1 MENKIQIPQF
11 ARQMLSN
18 KEMEA
23 AVLNGLM
30 NEREG
35 IDQAMQRLNDYCF
48 YEPMH
53 QVIYHAICNVY
64 GANTPISMISVTN
77 ELMHGM
83 DYEKAKDCM
92 LQMAQIA
99 SQVEE
104 KMDFLQMV
112 LVLENIAQRR
122 ALAPVGY
129 QLLELSYTLGT
140 ELNAGVN
147 AIQQAIDQIM
157 SGTKGKDF
165 TSLTEQLEIARQHII
180 DNRNPE
186 TQHIG
191 LMTGIPQFDRE
202 GGLPDNAFI
211 VVGAKSSHGKTSFA
225 NYLALQAMKQG
236 KRVAYYSMEMTNLE
250 LTQRLLSMECRVNVN
265 ALARLKLDPAQEV
278 RAFHTIDM
286 MIANNAENFSFDE
299 RGVNHLDRMLQSI
312 RVLKRTRGL
321 DLVVVDYIQLLG
333 IDPVYRDENTTKLI
347 GRAAHAFKDISRDL
361 GVTIVCLSQINR
373 NVTGR
378 PTRANLRDSGEID
391 EASDLTIILYR
402 PEADKVESYSD
413 PYQHVSV
420 KNTMLVDVSKFRSG
434 GQMEFFMGYQPEYTL
449 PFVLTKEAQGQM
461 EIFDQD
467 GDPKEDPLNPP
478 HPLYPPLLSD
488 MTEGNN

>member
-35 IDQAMQRLNDYCF
+35 IDQAMQRLSDYCF

-92 LQMAQIA
+92 LQVAQIA
-99 SQVEE
+99 TQVEE
-104 KMDFLQMV
+104 RMDFYQMV

-129 QLLELSYTLGT
+129 QLLELSYSLSTDLCS
-140 ELNAGVN
+140 GVN

-157 SGTKGKDF
+157 SGTKGKEF
-165 TSLTEQLEIARQHII
+165 TSLSEQLEIARQHII
-180 DNRNPE
+180 DNRNPD
-186 TQHIG
+186 TRHVG

-202 GGLPDNAFI
+202 GGLPDKAFI
-211 VVGAKSSHGKTSFA
+211 VIGAKSSHGKTSFA
-225 NYLALQAMKQG
+225 NYLALQAMKHG

-265 ALARLKLDPAQEV
+265 TLARKPLLPEQEV
-278 RAFHTIDM
+278 KAFHAIESL
-286 MIANNAENFSFDE
+286 IQNNAESFCFDE
-299 RGVNHLDRMLQSI
+299 RGVNKLDRMLQSI

-333 IDPVYRDENTTKLI
+333 IDPIYRDENTTKLI
-347 GRAAHAFKDISRDL
+347 GRASHAFKDISRDL
-361 GVTIVCLSQINR
+361 GLTILCLSQINR

-402 PEADKVESYSD
+402 PEADKTEAYSD
-413 PYQHVSV
+413 PYQHVTV
-420 KNTMLVDVSKFRSG
+420 KNTMLVDAGKYRSG
-434 GQMEFFMGYQPEYTL
+434 AQTEFIMGYQPEYTL
-449 PFVLTKEAQGQM
+449 PFVLTKEKQEEM
-461 EIFDQD
+461 EIFNQE
-467 GDPKEDPLNPP
+467 GDPYDELADV
-478 HPLYPPLLSD
+478 
-488 MTEGNN
+488 

>member
-1 MENKIQIPQF
+1 MNNKIQIPQM

-30 NEREG
+30 NERQG

-48 YEPMH
+48 YEPAH
-53 QVIYHAICNVY
+53 QVIYHAICKVY
-64 GANTPISMISVTN
+64 GANEPVSMVSVTN

-92 LQMAQIA
+92 LQVVQIA
-99 SQVEE
+99 TQMEE
-104 KMDFLQMV
+104 RMELYQMV
-112 LVLENIAQRR
+112 LVLENIGQRR

-140 ELNAGVN
+140 DLNAGIN
-147 AIQQAIDQIM
+147 AIQEAIDNIM
-157 SGTKGKDF
+157 SGTTGKDF
-165 TSLTEQLEIARQHII
+165 TSLSEQLEIARQHII

-186 TQHIG
+186 TQHVG

-202 GGLPDNAFI
+202 GGMPENAFI
-211 VVGAKSSHGKTSFA
+211 VIGAKSSHGKTSFA

-236 KRVAYYSMEMTNLE
+236 KRVAYYSMEMSNLE
-250 LTQRLLSMECRVNVN
+250 LTQRLLSMECRVNLN
-265 ALARLKLDPAQEV
+265 ALARLKLEPAQEV
-278 RAFHTIDM
+278 RAFHAIDAL
-286 MIANNAENFSFDE
+286 INSNAESFNFDE
-299 RGVNHLDRMLQSI
+299 RGVNNLDRMLQSI

-333 IDPVYRDENTTKLI
+333 IDPVFRDENVTKMI
-347 GRAAHAFKDISRDL
+347 GRASHAFKGISRDL
-361 GVTIVCLSQINR
+361 GVTILCLSQINR

-402 PEADKVESYSD
+402 PEADKMESYPNPHQD
-413 PYQHVSV
+413 VSV
-420 KNTMLVDVSKFRSG
+420 KNTMLVDVSKFRNG
-434 GQMEFFMGYQPEYTL
+434 GQMELFMGYQPEYTL
-449 PFVLTKEAQGQM
+449 PFVLTTEVQGQM
-461 EIFDQD
+461 ELFTQSEQPTCNI
-467 GDPKEDPLNPP
+467 E
-478 HPLYPPLLSD
+478 
-488 MTEGNN
+488 

>member
-35 IDQAMQRLNDYCF
+35 IDQAMQRLSDYCF
-48 YEPMH
+48 YEPVH

-83 DYEKAKDCM
+83 DYERAKDCM
-92 LQMAQIA
+92 LQVAQIA
-99 SQVEE
+99 TQVEE
-104 KMDFLQMV
+104 KMDFYQMV

-180 DNRNPE
+180 DNRNPD
-186 TQHIG
+186 TRHIG

-202 GGLPDNAFI
+202 GGLPDKAFI
-211 VVGAKSSHGKTSFA
+211 VIGAKSSHGKTSFA

-265 ALARLKLDPAQEV
+265 ALARLPLEKEQMES
-278 RAFHTIDM
+278 AFQTIDSLKQG
-286 MIANNAENFSFDE
+286 NAESFNFDE
-299 RGVNHLDRMLQSI
+299 RGVNNLDRMLQSI

-333 IDPVYRDENTTKLI
+333 IDPITRDENTTKLI
-347 GRAAHAFKDISRDL
+347 GRASHAFKDISRDL
-361 GVTIVCLSQINR
+361 GVTILCLSQINR

-391 EASDLTIILYR
+391 EASDLTLILYR
-402 PEADKVESYSD
+402 PEVDKVDGYPN
-413 PYQHVSV
+413 PYETVSV
-420 KNTMLVDVSKFRSG
+420 KNTMLVDAGKYRSG
-434 GQMEFFMGYQPEYTL
+434 GQTEFFMGYIPEYTL
-449 PFVLTKEAQGQM
+449 PYVLTQVPQTQTA
-461 EIFDQD
+461 
-467 GDPKEDPLNPP
+467 PKEDNGQRSIKWLQ
-478 HPLYPPLLSD
+478 
-488 MTEGNN
+488 

>member
-48 YEPMH
+48 YEPAH

-92 LQMAQIA
+92 LQVAQIA
-99 SQVEE
+99 TQVEE
-104 KMDFLQMV
+104 KMDFYQMV

-147 AIQQAIDQIM
+147 AIQLAIDQIM
-157 SGTKGKDF
+157 AGTKGKDF

-225 NYLALQAMKQG
+225 NYLALQAMKRG

-333 IDPVYRDENTTKLI
+333 IDPVFRDENVTKMI

-467 GDPKEDPLNPP
+467 GDPLGHQDPLGPP
-478 HPLYPPLLSD
+478 A
-488 MTEGNN
+488 

>member
-35 IDQAMQRLNDYCF
+35 IDQAMQRLSDYCF
-48 YEPMH
+48 YEPVH

-92 LQMAQIA
+92 LQVAQIA
-99 SQVEE
+99 TQVEE
-104 KMDFLQMV
+104 KMDFYQMV

-129 QLLELSYTLGT
+129 QLLELSYTLST

-147 AIQQAIDQIM
+147 TIQQAIDQIM

-186 TQHIG
+186 TRHIG

-211 VVGAKSSHGKTSFA
+211 VIGAKSSHGKTSFA

-265 ALARLKLDPAQEV
+265 ALARLPLEKEQMES
-278 RAFHTIDM
+278 AFQTIDSLKQG
-286 MIANNAENFSFDE
+286 NAESFNFDE
-299 RGVNHLDRMLQSI
+299 RGVNNLDRMLQSI

-333 IDPVYRDENTTKLI
+333 IDPITRDENTTKLI
-347 GRAAHAFKDISRDL
+347 GRASHAFKDISRDL
-361 GVTIVCLSQINR
+361 GVTILCLSQINR

-391 EASDLTIILYR
+391 EASDLTLILYR
-402 PEADKVESYSD
+402 PEVDKVDGYPN
-413 PYQHVSV
+413 PYETVSV
-420 KNTMLVDVSKFRSG
+420 KNTMLVDAGKYRSG
-434 GQMEFFMGYQPEYTL
+434 GQTEFFMGYIPEYTL
-449 PFVLTKEAQGQM
+449 PYVLTQVPQTQTA
-461 EIFDQD
+461 
-467 GDPKEDPLNPP
+467 PKEDNGQRSIKWLQ
-478 HPLYPPLLSD
+478 
-488 MTEGNN
+488 

>member
-35 IDQAMQRLNDYCF
+35 IDQAMQRLSDYCF
-48 YEPMH
+48 YEPIH

-83 DYEKAKDCM
+83 DYERAKDCM
-92 LQMAQIA
+92 LQVAQIA
-99 SQVEE
+99 TQVEE
-104 KMDFLQMV
+104 KMDFYQMV

-129 QLLELSYTLGT
+129 QLLELSYSLSTD
-140 ELNAGVN
+140 LNAGVN

-157 SGTKGKDF
+157 SGTKGKEF
-165 TSLTEQLEIARQHII
+165 TSLSEQLEIARQHII
-180 DNRNPE
+180 DNRNPD
-186 TQHIG
+186 TRHVG

-202 GGLPDNAFI
+202 GGLPDKAFI
-211 VVGAKSSHGKTSFA
+211 VIGAKSSHGKTSFA

-265 ALARLKLDPAQEV
+265 TLARKPLLPEQEV
-278 RAFHTIDM
+278 KAFHAIESL
-286 MIANNAENFSFDE
+286 IQNNAESFCFDE
-299 RGVNHLDRMLQSI
+299 RGVNKLDRMLQSI

-321 DLVVVDYIQLLG
+321 DLIVVDYIQLLG
-333 IDPVYRDENTTKLI
+333 IDPIYRDENTTKLI
-347 GRAAHAFKDISRDL
+347 GRASHAFKDISRDL
-361 GVTIVCLSQINR
+361 GLTILCLSQINR

-402 PEADKVESYSD
+402 PEADKTEAYSD
-413 PYQHVSV
+413 PYQHVTV
-420 KNTMLVDVSKFRSG
+420 KNTMLVDAGKYRSG
-434 GQMEFFMGYQPEYTL
+434 AQTEFIMGYQPEYTL
-449 PFVLTKEAQGQM
+449 PFVLTKEKQEEM
-461 EIFDQD
+461 EIFNQE
-467 GDPKEDPLNPP
+467 GDPYDELADV
-478 HPLYPPLLSD
+478 
-488 MTEGNN
+488 

>member
-1 MENKIQIPQF
+1 
-11 ARQMLSN
+11 MLSN

-35 IDQAMQRLNDYCF
+35 IDQAMQRLSDYCF
-48 YEPMH
+48 YEPIH

-83 DYEKAKDCM
+83 DYERAKDCM
-92 LQMAQIA
+92 LQVAQIA
-99 SQVEE
+99 TQVEE
-104 KMDFLQMV
+104 KMDFYQMV

-129 QLLELSYTLGT
+129 QLLELSYTLSND
-140 ELNAGVN
+140 LCSGVN

-157 SGTKGKDF
+157 SGTKGKEF
-165 TSLTEQLEIARQHII
+165 TSLSEQLEIARQHII
-180 DNRNPE
+180 DNRNPD
-186 TQHIG
+186 TRHVG

-225 NYLALQAMKQG
+225 NYLALQAMKRG

-265 ALARLKLDPAQEV
+265 TLARKPLLPEQEV
-278 RAFHTIDM
+278 KAFHAIESL
-286 MIANNAENFSFDE
+286 IQNNAESFCFDE
-299 RGVNHLDRMLQSI
+299 RGVNKLDRMLQSI

-333 IDPVYRDENTTKLI
+333 IDPIYRDENTTKLI
-347 GRAAHAFKDISRDL
+347 GRASHAFKDISRDL
-361 GVTIVCLSQINR
+361 GLTILCLSQINR

-402 PEADKVESYSD
+402 PEADKTEAYSD
-413 PYQHVSV
+413 PYQHVTV
-420 KNTMLVDVSKFRSG
+420 KNTMLVDAGKYRSG
-434 GQMEFFMGYQPEYTL
+434 AQTEFIMGYQPEYTL
-449 PFVLTKEAQGQM
+449 PFVLTKEKQEEM
-461 EIFDQD
+461 EIFNQE
-467 GDPKEDPLNPP
+467 GDPYDELADV
-478 HPLYPPLLSD
+478 
-488 MTEGNN
+488 

>member
-1 MENKIQIPQF
+1 
-11 ARQMLSN
+11 MLSN

-35 IDQAMQRLNDYCF
+35 IDQAMQRLSDYCF
-48 YEPMH
+48 YEPVH

-83 DYEKAKDCM
+83 DYERAKDCM
-92 LQMAQIA
+92 LQVAQIA
-99 SQVEE
+99 TQVEE
-104 KMDFLQMV
+104 KMDFYQMV

-129 QLLELSYTLGT
+129 QLLELSYSLSTDLCS
-140 ELNAGVN
+140 GVN

-157 SGTKGKDF
+157 SGTKGKEF
-165 TSLTEQLEIARQHII
+165 TSLSEQLEIARQHII
-180 DNRNPE
+180 DNRNPD
-186 TQHIG
+186 TRHVG

-211 VVGAKSSHGKTSFA
+211 VIGAKSSHGKTSFA
-225 NYLALQAMKQG
+225 NYLALQAMKRG

-265 ALARLKLDPAQEV
+265 SLARKPLLPEQEV
-278 RAFHTIDM
+278 KAFHAIESL
-286 MIANNAENFSFDE
+286 IQNNAESFCFDE
-299 RGVNHLDRMLQSI
+299 RGVNKLDRMLQSI

-333 IDPVYRDENTTKLI
+333 IDPIYRDENTTKLI
-347 GRAAHAFKDISRDL
+347 GRASHAFKDISRDL
-361 GVTIVCLSQINR
+361 GLTILCLSQINR

-402 PEADKVESYSD
+402 PEADKTEAYSD
-413 PYQHVSV
+413 PYQHVTV
-420 KNTMLVDVSKFRSG
+420 KNTMLVDAGKYRSG
-434 GQMEFFMGYQPEYTL
+434 AQTEFIMGYQPEYTL
-449 PFVLTKEAQGQM
+449 PFVLTKEKQEEM
-461 EIFDQD
+461 EIFDQE
-467 GDPKEDPLNPP
+467 GDPYDELADV
-478 HPLYPPLLSD
+478 
-488 MTEGNN
+488 

>member
-1 MENKIQIPQF
+1 
-11 ARQMLSN
+11 MLSN

-35 IDQAMQRLNDYCF
+35 IDQAMQRLSDYCF
-48 YEPMH
+48 YEPIH

-83 DYEKAKDCM
+83 DYERAKDCM
-92 LQMAQIA
+92 LQVAQIA
-99 SQVEE
+99 TQVEE
-104 KMDFLQMV
+104 KMDFYQMV

-129 QLLELSYTLGT
+129 QLLELSYSLSND
-140 ELNAGVN
+140 LNAGVN

-157 SGTKGKDF
+157 SGTKGKEF
-165 TSLTEQLEIARQHII
+165 TSLSEQLEIARQHII
-180 DNRNPE
+180 DNRNPD
-186 TQHIG
+186 TRHVG

-202 GGLPDNAFI
+202 GGLPDKAFI
-211 VVGAKSSHGKTSFA
+211 VIGAKSSHGKTSFA

-265 ALARLKLDPAQEV
+265 TLARKPLLPEQEV
-278 RAFHTIDM
+278 KAFHAIESL
-286 MIANNAENFSFDE
+286 IQNNAESFCFDE
-299 RGVNHLDRMLQSI
+299 RGVNKLDRMLQSI

-333 IDPVYRDENTTKLI
+333 IDPIYRDENTTKLI
-347 GRAAHAFKDISRDL
+347 GRASHAFKDISRDL
-361 GVTIVCLSQINR
+361 GVTILCLSQINR
-373 NVTGR
+373 NVAGR

-402 PEADKVESYSD
+402 PEADKTEAYSD
-413 PYQHVSV
+413 PYQHVTV
-420 KNTMLVDVSKFRSG
+420 KNTMLVDAGKYRSG
-434 GQMEFFMGYQPEYTL
+434 AQTEFIMGYQPEYTL
-449 PFVLTKEAQGQM
+449 PFVLTKEKQEEM
-461 EIFDQD
+461 EIFDQQ
-467 GDPKEDPLNPP
+467 GDPYDELADV
-478 HPLYPPLLSD
+478 
-488 MTEGNN
+488 

>member
-35 IDQAMQRLNDYCF
+35 IDQAMQRLSDYCF
-48 YEPMH
+48 YEPVH

-92 LQMAQIA
+92 LQVAQIA
-99 SQVEE
+99 TQVEE
-104 KMDFLQMV
+104 KMDFYQMV

-129 QLLELSYTLGT
+129 QLLELSYSLSTDLCS
-140 ELNAGVN
+140 GVN

-157 SGTKGKDF
+157 SGTKGKEF
-165 TSLTEQLEIARQHII
+165 TSLSEQLEIARQHII
-180 DNRNPE
+180 DNRNPD
-186 TQHIG
+186 TRHVG

-202 GGLPDNAFI
+202 GGLPDKAFI
-211 VVGAKSSHGKTSFA
+211 VIGAKSSHGKTSFA
-225 NYLALQAMKQG
+225 NYLALQAMKHG

-265 ALARLKLDPAQEV
+265 TLARKPLLPEQEV
-278 RAFHTIDM
+278 KAFHAIESL
-286 MIANNAENFSFDE
+286 IQNNAESFCFDE
-299 RGVNHLDRMLQSI
+299 RGVNKLDRMLQSI

-333 IDPVYRDENTTKLI
+333 IDPIYRDENTTKLI
-347 GRAAHAFKDISRDL
+347 GRASHAFKDISRDL
-361 GVTIVCLSQINR
+361 GLTILCLSQINR

-402 PEADKVESYSD
+402 PEADKTEAYSD
-413 PYQHVSV
+413 PYQHVTV
-420 KNTMLVDVSKFRSG
+420 KNTMLVDAGKYRSG
-434 GQMEFFMGYQPEYTL
+434 AQTEFIMGYQPEYTL
-449 PFVLTKEAQGQM
+449 PFVLTKEKQEEM
-461 EIFDQD
+461 EIFNQE
-467 GDPKEDPLNPP
+467 GDPYDELADV
-478 HPLYPPLLSD
+478 
-488 MTEGNN
+488 

>member
-35 IDQAMQRLNDYCF
+35 IDQAMQRLSDYCF

-83 DYEKAKDCM
+83 DYERAKDCM
-92 LQMAQIA
+92 LQVAQIA
-99 SQVEE
+99 TQVEE
-104 KMDFLQMV
+104 KMDFYQMV

-129 QLLELSYTLGT
+129 QLLELSYSLSTD
-140 ELNAGVN
+140 LNAGVN
-147 AIQQAIDQIM
+147 TIQQAIDQIM

-265 ALARLKLDPAQEV
+265 ALARLPLEKEQMES
-278 RAFHTIDM
+278 AFQTIDSLKQG
-286 MIANNAENFSFDE
+286 NAESFNFDE
-299 RGVNHLDRMLQSI
+299 RGVNNLDRMLQSI

-333 IDPVYRDENTTKLI
+333 IDPITRDENTTKLI
-347 GRAAHAFKDISRDL
+347 GRASHAFKDISRDL
-361 GVTIVCLSQINR
+361 GVTILCLSQINR

-391 EASDLTIILYR
+391 EASDLTLILYR
-402 PEADKVESYSD
+402 PEVDKVDGYPN
-413 PYQHVSV
+413 PYETVSV
-420 KNTMLVDVSKFRSG
+420 KNTMLVDAGKYRSG
-434 GQMEFFMGYQPEYTL
+434 GQTEFFMGYIPEYTL
-449 PFVLTKEAQGQM
+449 PYVLTQVPQTQTA
-461 EIFDQD
+461 
-467 GDPKEDPLNPP
+467 PKEDNGQRSIKWLQ
-478 HPLYPPLLSD
+478 
-488 MTEGNN
+488 

>member
-1 MENKIQIPQF
+1 
-11 ARQMLSN
+11 MLSN

-35 IDQAMQRLNDYCF
+35 IDQAMQRLSDYCF

-83 DYEKAKDCM
+83 DYERAKDCM
-92 LQMAQIA
+92 LQVAQIA
-99 SQVEE
+99 TQVEE
-104 KMDFLQMV
+104 KMDFYQMV

-129 QLLELSYTLGT
+129 QLLELSYSLSTDLCS
-140 ELNAGVN
+140 GVN

-180 DNRNPE
+180 DNRNPD
-186 TQHIG
+186 TRHVG

-265 ALARLKLDPAQEV
+265 TLARKPLLPEQEV
-278 RAFHTIDM
+278 KAFHAIESL
-286 MIANNAENFSFDE
+286 IQNNAESFCFDE
-299 RGVNHLDRMLQSI
+299 RGVNKLDRMLQSI

-333 IDPVYRDENTTKLI
+333 IDPIYRDENTTKLI
-347 GRAAHAFKDISRDL
+347 GRASHAFKDISRDL
-361 GVTIVCLSQINR
+361 GLTILCLSQINR

-402 PEADKVESYSD
+402 PEADKTEAYSD
-413 PYQHVSV
+413 PYQHVTV
-420 KNTMLVDVSKFRSG
+420 KNTMLVDAGKYRSG
-434 GQMEFFMGYQPEYTL
+434 AQTEFIMGYQPEYTL
-449 PFVLTKEAQGQM
+449 PFVLTKEKQEEM
-461 EIFDQD
+461 EIFDQQ
-467 GDPKEDPLNPP
+467 GDPYDELADV
-478 HPLYPPLLSD
+478 
-488 MTEGNN
+488 

>member
-48 YEPMH
+48 YEPAH

-77 ELMHGM
+77 ELMHSM
-83 DYEKAKDCM
+83 DYEKAKDCI
-92 LQMAQIA
+92 LQVAQIA

-104 KMDFLQMV
+104 KMDFYQMV

-129 QLLELSYTLGT
+129 QLLELSYTLST
-140 ELNAGVN
+140 DLNAGVN

-157 SGTKGKDF
+157 SGTKGKEF
-165 TSLTEQLEIARQHII
+165 TSLSEQLEIARQHII
-180 DNRNPE
+180 DNRNPD
-186 TQHIG
+186 TRHVG

-202 GGLPDNAFI
+202 GGLPDKAFI
-211 VVGAKSSHGKTSFA
+211 VIGAKSSHGKTSFA

-265 ALARLKLDPAQEV
+265 TLARKPLLPEQEV
-278 RAFHTIDM
+278 KAFHAIESL
-286 MIANNAENFSFDE
+286 IQNNAESFCFDE
-299 RGVNHLDRMLQSI
+299 RGVNKLDRMLQSI

-333 IDPVYRDENTTKLI
+333 IDPIYRDENTTKLI
-347 GRAAHAFKDISRDL
+347 GRASHAFKDISRDL
-361 GVTIVCLSQINR
+361 GLTILCLSQINR

-402 PEADKVESYSD
+402 PEADKTEAYSD
-413 PYQHVSV
+413 PYQHVTV
-420 KNTMLVDVSKFRSG
+420 KNTMLVDAGKYRSG
-434 GQMEFFMGYQPEYTL
+434 AQTEFIMGYQPEYTL
-449 PFVLTKEAQGQM
+449 PFVLTKEKQEEL
-461 EIFDQD
+461 EIFDQQ
-467 GDPKEDPLNPP
+467 GDPYDELADV
-478 HPLYPPLLSD
+478 
-488 MTEGNN
+488 

>member
-30 NEREG
+30 NERQG

-48 YEPMH
+48 YEPVH

-77 ELMHGM
+77 ELMHDM
-83 DYEKAKDCM
+83 DNEKAKDCL
-92 LQMAQIA
+92 LQVVQIA
-99 SQVEE
+99 NQAEE
-104 KMDFLQMV
+104 KMELYQMV

-129 QLLELSYTLGT
+129 QLLELSYTLSSD
-140 ELNAGVN
+140 LSAGVN
-147 AIQQAIDQIM
+147 TIQQAIDRIM

-165 TSLTEQLEIARQHII
+165 TSLAEQLEIARQHII

-202 GGLPDNAFI
+202 GGLPENAFI
-211 VVGAKSSHGKTSFA
+211 VIGAKSSHGKTSFA

-265 ALARLKLDPAQEV
+265 ALARLRLEPAQEV
-278 RAFHTIDM
+278 RAFHAIDTL
-286 MIANNAENFSFDE
+286 IANNAENFNFDE

-312 RVLKRTRGL
+312 RALKRTRGL

-333 IDPVYRDENTTKLI
+333 IDPAFRDENVTKMI

-361 GVTIVCLSQINR
+361 GVTILCLSQINR

-391 EASDLTIILYR
+391 EASDLTILLYR
-402 PEADKVESYSD
+402 PEADKVESYPD
-413 PYQHVSV
+413 PHQTVPV
-420 KNTMLVDVSKFRSG
+420 KNTMLVEASKYRNG
-434 GQMEFFMGYQPEYTL
+434 GQLELFMGYQPEYTL
-449 PFVLTKEAQGQM
+449 PFVLDKVAQGQM
-461 EIFDQD
+461 ELFDQN
-467 GDPKEDPLNPP
+467 GQPSEEDPLNPP
-478 HPLYPPLLSD
+478 A
-488 MTEGNN
+488 

>member
-1 MENKIQIPQF
+1 
-11 ARQMLSN
+11 
-18 KEMEA
+18 
-23 AVLNGLM
+23 
-30 NEREG
+30 
-35 IDQAMQRLNDYCF
+35 MQRLNDYCF
-48 YEPMH
+48 YEPVH

-64 GANTPISMISVTN
+64 AANTPISMLSVTN
-77 ELMHGM
+77 ELMHDM
-83 DYEKAKDCM
+83 VNEKAKDCL
-92 LQMAQIA
+92 LQVVQIA
-99 SQVEE
+99 NQAEE
-104 KMDFLQMV
+104 KMELYQMV

-129 QLLELSYTLGT
+129 QLLELSYTLSSD
-140 ELNAGVN
+140 LSAGVN
-147 AIQQAIDQIM
+147 TIQQAIDQIM

-165 TSLTEQLEIARQHII
+165 TSLAEQLEIARQHII

-202 GGLPDNAFI
+202 GGLPENAFI
-211 VVGAKSSHGKTSFA
+211 VIGAKSSHGKTSFA

-265 ALARLKLDPAQEV
+265 TLARKPLLPEQEV
-278 RAFHTIDM
+278 KAFHAIESL
-286 MIANNAENFSFDE
+286 IQNNAESFCFDE
-299 RGVNHLDRMLQSI
+299 RGVNKLDRMLQSI

-333 IDPVYRDENTTKLI
+333 IDPIYRDENTTKLI
-347 GRAAHAFKDISRDL
+347 GRASHAFKDISRDL
-361 GVTIVCLSQINR
+361 GLTILCLSQINR

-402 PEADKVESYSD
+402 PEADKTEAYSD
-413 PYQHVSV
+413 PYQHVTV
-420 KNTMLVDVSKFRSG
+420 KNTMLVDAGKYRSG
-434 GQMEFFMGYQPEYTL
+434 AQTEFIMGYQPEYTL
-449 PFVLTKEAQGQM
+449 PFVLTKEKQEEM
-461 EIFDQD
+461 EIFDQQ
-467 GDPKEDPLNPP
+467 GDPYDELADV
-478 HPLYPPLLSD
+478 
-488 MTEGNN
+488 

>member
-1 MENKIQIPQF
+1 METKIQIPQF

-30 NEREG
+30 NERQG

-48 YEPMH
+48 YEPVH

-77 ELMHGM
+77 ELMRSM
-83 DYEKAKDCM
+83 DNDRAKDLV
-92 LQMAQIA
+92 LQVVQIA
-99 SQVEE
+99 SQMEE
-104 KMDFLQMV
+104 KMDLYQMV
-112 LVLENIAQRR
+112 LILENIAQRR

-129 QLLELSYTLGT
+129 QLLELSYSLSTDLG
-140 ELNAGVN
+140 AGVN
-147 AIQQAIDQIM
+147 TIQQAIDQIM

-165 TSLTEQLEIARQHII
+165 TSLAEQLEIARQHII
-180 DNRNPE
+180 DNRTPE

-202 GGLPDNAFI
+202 GGLPENAFI
-211 VVGAKSSHGKTSFA
+211 VIGAKSSHGKTSFA

-265 ALARLKLDPAQEV
+265 ALARLKLEPAQEV
-278 RAFHTIDM
+278 RAFHAIDS
-286 MIANNAENFSFDE
+286 MIASNAENFNFDE
-299 RGVNHLDRMLQSI
+299 RGVNKLDRMLQSI
-312 RVLKRTRGL
+312 RALKRSRGL

-333 IDPVYRDENTTKLI
+333 IDPVFRDENTTKLI
-347 GRAAHAFKDISRDL
+347 GRASHAFKDISRDL
-361 GVTIVCLSQINR
+361 GVTILCLSQINR
-373 NVTGR
+373 NVAGR

-402 PEADKVESYSD
+402 PEADKMESYPD
-413 PYQHVSV
+413 PHQSVSV
-420 KNTMLVDVSKFRSG
+420 KNTMLVEASKYRNG
-434 GQMEFFMGYQPEYTL
+434 GQLELFMGYQPEYTL
-449 PFVLTKEAQGQM
+449 PFVLDKETQRQM
-461 EIFDQD
+461 ELFDQNGQPSD
-467 GDPKEDPLNPP
+467 EEEGTREAPMAPP
-478 HPLYPPLLSD
+478 D
-488 MTEGNN
+488 ARK

>member
-48 YEPMH
+48 YEPLH

-64 GANTPISMISVTN
+64 GANMPISMISVTN
-77 ELMHGM
+77 ELMHSM
-83 DYEKAKDCM
+83 DYERAKDCM
-92 LQMAQIA
+92 LQVAQIA
-99 SQVEE
+99 TQVEE
-104 KMDFLQMV
+104 KMDFYQMV

-129 QLLELSYTLGT
+129 QLLELSYTLST

-147 AIQQAIDQIM
+147 TIQQAIDQIM

-165 TSLTEQLEIARQHII
+165 TSLSEQLEIARQHII
-180 DNRNPE
+180 DNQTPE

-211 VVGAKSSHGKTSFA
+211 VIGAKSSHGKTSFA

-265 ALARLKLDPAQEV
+265 ALARLPLEKEQMES
-278 RAFHTIDM
+278 AFQTIDSLKQG
-286 MIANNAENFSFDE
+286 NAESFNFDE
-299 RGVNHLDRMLQSI
+299 RGVNNLDRMLQSI

-333 IDPVYRDENTTKLI
+333 IDPITRDENTTKLI
-347 GRAAHAFKDISRDL
+347 GRASHAFKDISRDL
-361 GVTIVCLSQINR
+361 GVTILCLSQINR

-391 EASDLTIILYR
+391 EASDLTLILYR
-402 PEADKVESYSD
+402 PEVDKVDGYPN
-413 PYQHVSV
+413 PYETVSV
-420 KNTMLVDVSKFRSG
+420 KNTMLVDAGKYRSG
-434 GQMEFFMGYQPEYTL
+434 GQTEFFMGYIPEYTL
-449 PFVLTKEAQGQM
+449 PYVLTQVPQTQTA
-461 EIFDQD
+461 
-467 GDPKEDPLNPP
+467 PKEDNGQRSIKWLQ
-478 HPLYPPLLSD
+478 
-488 MTEGNN
+488 

>member
-1 MENKIQIPQF
+1 MEQKIQIPQF

-48 YEPMH
+48 YEPVH

-77 ELMHGM
+77 ELMHSM

-92 LQMAQIA
+92 LQVAQIA
-99 SQVEE
+99 TQVEE
-104 KMDFLQMV
+104 KMDFYQMV

-129 QLLELSYTLGT
+129 QLLELSYSLSTDLCS
-140 ELNAGVN
+140 GVN

-157 SGTKGKDF
+157 SGTKGKEF
-165 TSLTEQLEIARQHII
+165 TSLSEQLEIARQHII
-180 DNRNPE
+180 DNRNPD
-186 TQHIG
+186 TRHVG

-202 GGLPDNAFI
+202 GGLPDKAFI
-211 VVGAKSSHGKTSFA
+211 VIGAKSSHGKTSFA

-265 ALARLKLDPAQEV
+265 TLARKPLLPEQEV
-278 RAFHTIDM
+278 KAFHAIESL
-286 MIANNAENFSFDE
+286 IQNNAESFCFDE
-299 RGVNHLDRMLQSI
+299 RGVNKLDRMLQSI

-333 IDPVYRDENTTKLI
+333 IDPIYRDENTTKLI
-347 GRAAHAFKDISRDL
+347 GRASHAFKDISRDL
-361 GVTIVCLSQINR
+361 GLTILCLSQINR

-402 PEADKVESYSD
+402 PEADKTEAYSD
-413 PYQHVSV
+413 PYQHVTV
-420 KNTMLVDVSKFRSG
+420 KNTMLVDAGKYRSG
-434 GQMEFFMGYQPEYTL
+434 AQTEFIMGYQPEYTL
-449 PFVLTKEAQGQM
+449 PFVLTKEKQEEM
-461 EIFDQD
+461 EIFDQE
-467 GDPKEDPLNPP
+467 GDPYDELADV
-478 HPLYPPLLSD
+478 
-488 MTEGNN
+488 

>member
-1 MENKIQIPQF
+1 MNKIQIPQF

-48 YEPMH
+48 YEPVH

-92 LQMAQIA
+92 LQVAQIA
-99 SQVEE
+99 TQVEE

-129 QLLELSYTLGT
+129 QLLELSYSLST

-157 SGTKGKDF
+157 AGTKGKDF

-225 NYLALQAMKQG
+225 NYLALQAMKRG

-402 PEADKVESYSD
+402 PEADKMESYSD

>member
-35 IDQAMQRLNDYCF
+35 IDQAMQRLSDYCF
-48 YEPMH
+48 YEPVH

-64 GANTPISMISVTN
+64 GANMPISMISVTN
-77 ELMHGM
+77 ELMHSM
-83 DYEKAKDCM
+83 DYERAKDCM
-92 LQMAQIA
+92 LQVAQIA
-99 SQVEE
+99 TQVEE
-104 KMDFLQMV
+104 KMDFYQMV

-129 QLLELSYTLGT
+129 QLLELSYTLST

-147 AIQQAIDQIM
+147 TIQQAIDQIM

-165 TSLTEQLEIARQHII
+165 TSLSEQLEIARQHII
-180 DNRNPE
+180 DNQTPE

-211 VVGAKSSHGKTSFA
+211 VIGAKSSHGKTSFA

-265 ALARLKLDPAQEV
+265 ALARLPLEKEQMES
-278 RAFHTIDM
+278 AFQTIDSLKQG
-286 MIANNAENFSFDE
+286 NAESFNFDE
-299 RGVNHLDRMLQSI
+299 RGVNNLDRMLQSI

-333 IDPVYRDENTTKLI
+333 IDPITRDENTTKLI
-347 GRAAHAFKDISRDL
+347 GRASHAFKDISRDL
-361 GVTIVCLSQINR
+361 GVTILCLSQINR

-391 EASDLTIILYR
+391 EASDLTLILYR
-402 PEADKVESYSD
+402 PEVDKVDGYPN
-413 PYQHVSV
+413 PYETVSV
-420 KNTMLVDVSKFRSG
+420 KNTMLVDAGKYRSG
-434 GQMEFFMGYQPEYTL
+434 GQTEFFMGYIPEYTL
-449 PFVLTKEAQGQM
+449 PYVLTQVPQTQTA
-461 EIFDQD
+461 
-467 GDPKEDPLNPP
+467 PKEDNGQRSIKWLQ
-478 HPLYPPLLSD
+478 
-488 MTEGNN
+488 

>member
-35 IDQAMQRLNDYCF
+35 IDQAMQRLSDYCF

-83 DYEKAKDCM
+83 DYERAKDCM
-92 LQMAQIA
+92 LQVAQIA
-99 SQVEE
+99 TQVEE
-104 KMDFLQMV
+104 KMDFYQMV

-129 QLLELSYTLGT
+129 QLLELSYSLSTDLCS
-140 ELNAGVN
+140 GVN

-180 DNRNPE
+180 DNRNPD
-186 TQHIG
+186 TRHVG

-265 ALARLKLDPAQEV
+265 TLARKPLLPEQEV
-278 RAFHTIDM
+278 KAFHAIESL
-286 MIANNAENFSFDE
+286 IQNNAESFCFDE
-299 RGVNHLDRMLQSI
+299 RGVNKLDRMLQSI

-333 IDPVYRDENTTKLI
+333 IDPIYRDENTTKLI
-347 GRAAHAFKDISRDL
+347 GRASHAFKDISRDL
-361 GVTIVCLSQINR
+361 GLTILCLSQINR

-402 PEADKVESYSD
+402 PEADKTEAYSD
-413 PYQHVSV
+413 PYQHVTV
-420 KNTMLVDVSKFRSG
+420 KNTMLVDAGKYRSG
-434 GQMEFFMGYQPEYTL
+434 AQTEFIMGYQPEYTL
-449 PFVLTKEAQGQM
+449 PFVLTKEKQEEM
-461 EIFDQD
+461 EIFDQQ
-467 GDPKEDPLNPP
+467 GDPYDELADV
-478 HPLYPPLLSD
+478 
-488 MTEGNN
+488 

>member
-48 YEPMH
+48 YEPVH

-64 GANTPISMISVTN
+64 AANTSISMISVTN

-83 DYEKAKDCM
+83 DYERAKDCM
-92 LQMAQIA
+92 LQVAQIA
-99 SQVEE
+99 TQVEE
-104 KMDFLQMV
+104 KMDFYQMV

-129 QLLELSYTLGT
+129 QLLELSYSISTDLCS
-140 ELNAGVN
+140 GVN

-157 SGTKGKDF
+157 SGTKGKEF
-165 TSLTEQLEIARQHII
+165 TSLSEQLEIARQHII
-180 DNRNPE
+180 DNRNPD
-186 TQHIG
+186 TRHVG

-202 GGLPDNAFI
+202 GGLPDKAFI
-211 VVGAKSSHGKTSFA
+211 VIGAKSSHGKTSFA

-265 ALARLKLDPAQEV
+265 TLARKPLLPEQEV
-278 RAFHTIDM
+278 KAFHAIESL
-286 MIANNAENFSFDE
+286 IQNNAESFCFDE
-299 RGVNHLDRMLQSI
+299 RGVNKLDRMLQSI

-333 IDPVYRDENTTKLI
+333 IDPIYRDENTTKLI
-347 GRAAHAFKDISRDL
+347 GRASHAFKDISRDL
-361 GVTIVCLSQINR
+361 GLTILCLSQINR

-402 PEADKVESYSD
+402 PEADKTEAYSD
-413 PYQHVSV
+413 PYQHVTV
-420 KNTMLVDVSKFRSG
+420 KNTMLVDAGKYRSG
-434 GQMEFFMGYQPEYTL
+434 AQTEFIMGYQPEYTL
-449 PFVLTKEAQGQM
+449 PFVLTKEKQEEM
-461 EIFDQD
+461 EIFNQE
-467 GDPKEDPLNPP
+467 GDPYDELADV
-478 HPLYPPLLSD
+478 
-488 MTEGNN
+488 

>member
-1 MENKIQIPQF
+1 MDNKIQIPMM

-35 IDQAMQRLNDYCF
+35 IDQAMQRLSDYCF
-48 YEPMH
+48 YEPIH

-83 DYEKAKDCM
+83 DYERAKDCM
-92 LQMAQIA
+92 LQVAQIA
-99 SQVEE
+99 TQVEE
-104 KMDFLQMV
+104 KMDFYQMV

-129 QLLELSYTLGT
+129 QLLELSYSLSTDLCS
-140 ELNAGVN
+140 GVN
-147 AIQQAIDQIM
+147 TIQQAIDQIM

-165 TSLTEQLEIARQHII
+165 TSLSEQLEIARQHII
-180 DNRNPE
+180 DNRNPD
-186 TQHIG
+186 TRHVG

-202 GGLPDNAFI
+202 GGLPDKAFI
-211 VVGAKSSHGKTSFA
+211 VIGAKSSHGKTSFA

-265 ALARLKLDPAQEV
+265 TLARKPLLPEQEV
-278 RAFHTIDM
+278 KAFHAIESL
-286 MIANNAENFSFDE
+286 IQNNAESFCFDE
-299 RGVNHLDRMLQSI
+299 RGVNKLDRMLQSI

-333 IDPVYRDENTTKLI
+333 IDPIYRDENTTKLI
-347 GRAAHAFKDISRDL
+347 GRASHAFKDISRDL
-361 GVTIVCLSQINR
+361 GLTILCLSQINR

-402 PEADKVESYSD
+402 PEADKTEAYSD
-413 PYQHVSV
+413 PYQHVTV
-420 KNTMLVDVSKFRSG
+420 KNTMLVDAGKYRSG
-434 GQMEFFMGYQPEYTL
+434 AQTEFIMGYQPEYTL
-449 PFVLTKEAQGQM
+449 PFVLTKEKQEEM
-461 EIFDQD
+461 EIFDQE
-467 GDPKEDPLNPP
+467 GDPYDELADV
-478 HPLYPPLLSD
+478 
-488 MTEGNN
+488 

>member
-1 MENKIQIPQF
+1 
-11 ARQMLSN
+11 MLSN

-35 IDQAMQRLNDYCF
+35 IDQAMQRLSDYCF

-83 DYEKAKDCM
+83 DYERAKDCM
-92 LQMAQIA
+92 LQVAQIA
-99 SQVEE
+99 TQVEE
-104 KMDFLQMV
+104 KMDFYQMV

-129 QLLELSYTLGT
+129 QLLELSYSLSTD
-140 ELNAGVN
+140 LNAGVN
-147 AIQQAIDQIM
+147 TIQQAIDQIM
-157 SGTKGKDF
+157 SGTKGKEF
-165 TSLTEQLEIARQHII
+165 TSLSEQLEIARQHII
-180 DNRNPE
+180 DNRNPD
-186 TQHIG
+186 TRHVG

-202 GGLPDNAFI
+202 GGLPDKAFI
-211 VVGAKSSHGKTSFA
+211 VIGAKSSHGKTSFA

-265 ALARLKLDPAQEV
+265 TLARKPLLPEQEV
-278 RAFHTIDM
+278 KAFHAIESL
-286 MIANNAENFSFDE
+286 IQNNAESFCFDE
-299 RGVNHLDRMLQSI
+299 RGVNKLDRMLQSI

-333 IDPVYRDENTTKLI
+333 IDPIYRDENTTKLI
-347 GRAAHAFKDISRDL
+347 GRASHAFKDISRDL
-361 GVTIVCLSQINR
+361 GLTILCLSQINR

-402 PEADKVESYSD
+402 PEADKTEAYSD
-413 PYQHVSV
+413 PYQHVTV
-420 KNTMLVDVSKFRSG
+420 KNTMLVDAGKYRSG
-434 GQMEFFMGYQPEYTL
+434 AQTEFIMGYQPEYTL
-449 PFVLTKEAQGQM
+449 PFVLTKEKQEEM
-461 EIFDQD
+461 EIFDQQ
-467 GDPKEDPLNPP
+467 GDPYDELADV
-478 HPLYPPLLSD
+478 
-488 MTEGNN
+488 

>member
-1 MENKIQIPQF
+1 METKIQIPQF

-30 NEREG
+30 NERQG

-48 YEPMH
+48 YEPVH

-77 ELMHGM
+77 ELMRSM
-83 DYEKAKDCM
+83 DNDRAKDLV
-92 LQMAQIA
+92 LQVVQIA
-99 SQVEE
+99 SQMEE
-104 KMDFLQMV
+104 KMDLYQMV
-112 LVLENIAQRR
+112 LILENIAQRR

-129 QLLELSYTLGT
+129 QLLELSYSLSTDLG
-140 ELNAGVN
+140 AGVN
-147 AIQQAIDQIM
+147 TIQQAIDQIM

-165 TSLTEQLEIARQHII
+165 TSLAEQLEIARQHII
-180 DNRNPE
+180 DNRTPE

-202 GGLPDNAFI
+202 GGLPENAFI
-211 VVGAKSSHGKTSFA
+211 VIGAKSSHGMTSFA

-265 ALARLKLDPAQEV
+265 ALARLKLEPAQEV
-278 RAFHTIDM
+278 RAFHAIDS
-286 MIANNAENFSFDE
+286 MIASNAENFNFDE
-299 RGVNHLDRMLQSI
+299 RGVNKLDRMLQSI
-312 RVLKRTRGL
+312 RALKRSRGL

-333 IDPVYRDENTTKLI
+333 IDPVFRDENTTKLI
-347 GRAAHAFKDISRDL
+347 GRASHAFKDISRDL
-361 GVTIVCLSQINR
+361 GVTILCLSQINR
-373 NVTGR
+373 NVAGR

-402 PEADKVESYSD
+402 PEADKMESYPD
-413 PYQHVSV
+413 PHQHVTV
-420 KNTMLVDVSKFRSG
+420 KNTMLVDVSKFRNG
-434 GQMEFFMGYQPEYTL
+434 GQLELFMGYQPEFTL
-449 PFVLTKEAQGQM
+449 PFVLTKELQGQM
-461 EIFDQD
+461 EIFDKNGQ
-467 GDPKEDPLNPP
+467 P
-478 HPLYPPLLSD
+478 SD
-488 MTEGNN
+488 DLEGI

>member
-48 YEPMH
+48 YEPVH

-83 DYEKAKDCM
+83 DYERAKDCM
-92 LQMAQIA
+92 LQVAQIA
-99 SQVEE
+99 TQVEE
-104 KMDFLQMV
+104 KMDFYQMV

-129 QLLELSYTLGT
+129 QLLELSYSLSTDLCS
-140 ELNAGVN
+140 GVN

-157 SGTKGKDF
+157 SGTKGKEF
-165 TSLTEQLEIARQHII
+165 TSLSEQLEIARQHII
-180 DNRNPE
+180 DNRNPD
-186 TQHIG
+186 TRHVG

-202 GGLPDNAFI
+202 GGLPDKAFI
-211 VVGAKSSHGKTSFA
+211 VIGAKSSHGKTSFA
-225 NYLALQAMKQG
+225 NYLALQAMKHG

-265 ALARLKLDPAQEV
+265 TLARKPLLPEQEV
-278 RAFHTIDM
+278 KAFHAIESL
-286 MIANNAENFSFDE
+286 IQNNAESFCFDE
-299 RGVNHLDRMLQSI
+299 RGVNKLDRMLQSI

-333 IDPVYRDENTTKLI
+333 IDPIYRDENTTKLI
-347 GRAAHAFKDISRDL
+347 GRASHAFKDISRDL
-361 GVTIVCLSQINR
+361 GLTILCLSQINR

-402 PEADKVESYSD
+402 PEADKTEAYSD
-413 PYQHVSV
+413 PYQHVTV
-420 KNTMLVDVSKFRSG
+420 KNTMLVDAGKYRSG
-434 GQMEFFMGYQPEYTL
+434 AQTEFIMGYQPEYTL
-449 PFVLTKEAQGQM
+449 PFVLTKEKQEEM
-461 EIFDQD
+461 EIFDQE
-467 GDPKEDPLNPP
+467 GDPYDELADV
-478 HPLYPPLLSD
+478 
-488 MTEGNN
+488 

>member
-77 ELMHGM
+77 ELMHSM

-92 LQMAQIA
+92 LQVAQIA
-99 SQVEE
+99 TQVEE

-129 QLLELSYTLGT
+129 QLLELSYTLST
-140 ELNAGVN
+140 DLNAGVN
-147 AIQQAIDQIM
+147 TIQQAIDQIM

-165 TSLTEQLEIARQHII
+165 TSLAEQLEIARQHII
-180 DNRNPE
+180 DNQNPE

-211 VVGAKSSHGKTSFA
+211 VIGAKSSHGKTSFA
-225 NYLALQAMKQG
+225 NYLALQAMKHG
-236 KRVAYYSMEMTNLE
+236 KRVAYYSMEMSNLE

-265 ALARLKLDPAQEV
+265 ALARLPLEKEQMES
-278 RAFHTIDM
+278 AFQKIDSLKHG
-286 MIANNAENFSFDE
+286 NAESFNFDE
-299 RGVNHLDRMLQSI
+299 RGVNNLDRMLQSI

-333 IDPVYRDENTTKLI
+333 IDPITRDENTTKLI
-347 GRAAHAFKDISRDL
+347 GRASHAFKDISRDL
-361 GVTIVCLSQINR
+361 GVTILCLSQINR

-391 EASDLTIILYR
+391 EASDLTLILYR
-402 PEADKVESYSD
+402 PEADKVDGYPN
-413 PYQHVSV
+413 PYENVPV
-420 KNTMLVDVSKFRSG
+420 KNTMLVDAGKYRSG
-434 GQMEFFMGYQPEYTL
+434 GQTEFFMGYIPEYTL
-449 PFVLTKEAQGQM
+449 PYVLTQVPQTQTA
-461 EIFDQD
+461 
-467 GDPKEDPLNPP
+467 PKEDNGQKSIKWLQ
-478 HPLYPPLLSD
+478 
-488 MTEGNN
+488 

>member
-1 MENKIQIPQF
+1 
-11 ARQMLSN
+11 MLSN

-48 YEPMH
+48 YEPVH

-77 ELMHGM
+77 ELMHSM

-92 LQMAQIA
+92 LQVAQIA

-104 KMDFLQMV
+104 KMDFYQMV

-129 QLLELSYTLGT
+129 QLLELSYTLST

-157 SGTKGKDF
+157 AGTKGKDF

-211 VVGAKSSHGKTSFA
+211 VVGAKSSHGKTSFIVVGAKSSHGKTSFA
-225 NYLALQAMKQG
+225 NYLALQAMKRG

-361 GVTIVCLSQINR
+361 ADQ
-373 NVTGR
+373 
-378 PTRANLRDSGEID
+378 PQRDG
-391 EASDLTIILYR
+391 TTY
-402 PEADKVESYSD
+402 PC
-413 PYQHVSV
+413 
-420 KNTMLVDVSKFRSG
+420 
-434 GQMEFFMGYQPEYTL
+434 QP
-449 PFVLTKEAQGQM
+449 PRQW
-461 EIFDQD
+461 
-467 GDPKEDPLNPP
+467 
-478 HPLYPPLLSD
+478 
-488 MTEGNN
+488 

>member
-35 IDQAMQRLNDYCF
+35 IDQAMQRLSDYCF
-48 YEPMH
+48 YEPVH
-53 QVIYHAICNVY
+53 QAIYHAGCNVY

-77 ELMHGM
+77 ELMHSM

-92 LQMAQIA
+92 LQVAQIA
-99 SQVEE
+99 TQVEE
-104 KMDFLQMV
+104 KMDFYQMV

-129 QLLELSYTLGT
+129 QLLELSYSLSTDLCS
-140 ELNAGVN
+140 GVN

-157 SGTKGKDF
+157 SGTKGKEF
-165 TSLTEQLEIARQHII
+165 TSLSEQLEIARQHII
-180 DNRNPE
+180 DNRNPD
-186 TQHIG
+186 TRHVG

-202 GGLPDNAFI
+202 GGLPDKAFI
-211 VVGAKSSHGKTSFA
+211 VIGAKSSHGKTSFA
-225 NYLALQAMKQG
+225 NYLALQAMKHG

-265 ALARLKLDPAQEV
+265 TLARKPLLPEQEEK
-278 RAFHTIDM
+278 AFQAIESL
-286 MIANNAENFSFDE
+286 IQNNAESFCFDE
-299 RGVNHLDRMLQSI
+299 RGVNKLDRMLQSI

-333 IDPVYRDENTTKLI
+333 IDPIYRDENTTKLI
-347 GRAAHAFKDISRDL
+347 GRASHAFKDISRDL
-361 GVTIVCLSQINR
+361 GLTILCLSQINR

-402 PEADKVESYSD
+402 PEADKTEAYSD
-413 PYQHVSV
+413 PYQHVTV
-420 KNTMLVDVSKFRSG
+420 KNTMLVDAGKYRSG
-434 GQMEFFMGYQPEYTL
+434 AQTEFIMGYQPEYTL
-449 PFVLTKEAQGQM
+449 PFVLTKEKQEEM
-461 EIFDQD
+461 EIFDQQ
-467 GDPKEDPLNPP
+467 GDPYDELADV
-478 HPLYPPLLSD
+478 
-488 MTEGNN
+488 

>member
-1 MENKIQIPQF
+1 
-11 ARQMLSN
+11 MLSN

-30 NEREG
+30 NERQG

-48 YEPMH
+48 YEPVH

-77 ELMHGM
+77 ELMHDM
-83 DYEKAKDCM
+83 DNEKAKDCL
-92 LQMAQIA
+92 LQVVQIA
-99 SQVEE
+99 NQAEE
-104 KMDFLQMV
+104 KMELYQMV

-129 QLLELSYTLGT
+129 QLLELSYTLST
-140 ELNAGVN
+140 DLSAGVN
-147 AIQQAIDQIM
+147 TIQQAIDQIM

-165 TSLTEQLEIARQHII
+165 TSLAEQLEIARQHII

-191 LMTGIPQFDRE
+191 LMTGISQFDRE
-202 GGLPDNAFI
+202 GGLPDKAFI

-250 LTQRLLSMECRVNVN
+250 LAQRLLSMECRVNVN
-265 ALARLKLDPAQEV
+265 ALARLKLEPEQEV
-278 RAFHTIDM
+278 RAFHAIDT
-286 MIANNAENFSFDE
+286 MIANNAENFNFDE

-333 IDPVYRDENTTKLI
+333 IDPISRDENTTKLI
-347 GRAAHAFKDISRDL
+347 GRASHAFKDISRDL
-361 GVTIVCLSQINR
+361 GVTILCLSQINR
-373 NVTGR
+373 NVAGR

-402 PEADKVESYSD
+402 PEADKMESYSD

-420 KNTMLVDVSKFRSG
+420 KNTMLVDVNKFRNG

-449 PFVLTKEAQGQM
+449 PFVLTKEVQKQM
-461 EIFDQD
+461 EIFDQNGQPTENVD
-467 GDPKEDPLNPP
+467 GA
-478 HPLYPPLLSD
+478 
-488 MTEGNN
+488 

>member
-1 MENKIQIPQF
+1 MNKIQIPQF

-83 DYEKAKDCM
+83 DYERAKDCM
-92 LQMAQIA
+92 LQVAQIA
-99 SQVEE
+99 TQVEE
-104 KMDFLQMV
+104 KMDFYQMV

-129 QLLELSYTLGT
+129 QLLELSYSLSTDLCS
-140 ELNAGVN
+140 GVN

-157 SGTKGKDF
+157 SGTKGKEF
-165 TSLTEQLEIARQHII
+165 TSLSEQLEIARQHII
-180 DNRNPE
+180 DNRNPD
-186 TQHIG
+186 TRHVG

-202 GGLPDNAFI
+202 GGLPDKAFI
-211 VVGAKSSHGKTSFA
+211 VIGAKSSHGKTSFA

-265 ALARLKLDPAQEV
+265 TLARKPLLPEQEV
-278 RAFHTIDM
+278 KAFHAIESL
-286 MIANNAENFSFDE
+286 IQNNAESFCFDE
-299 RGVNHLDRMLQSI
+299 RGVNKLDRMLQSI

-333 IDPVYRDENTTKLI
+333 IDPIYRDENTTKLI
-347 GRAAHAFKDISRDL
+347 GRASHAFKDISRDL
-361 GVTIVCLSQINR
+361 GLTILCLSQINR

-402 PEADKVESYSD
+402 PEADKTEAYSD
-413 PYQHVSV
+413 PYQHVTV
-420 KNTMLVDVSKFRSG
+420 KNTMLVDAGKYRSG
-434 GQMEFFMGYQPEYTL
+434 AQTEFIMGYQPEYTL
-449 PFVLTKEAQGQM
+449 PFVLTKEKQEEM
-461 EIFDQD
+461 EIFDQQ
-467 GDPKEDPLNPP
+467 GDPYDELADV
-478 HPLYPPLLSD
+478 
-488 MTEGNN
+488 